1 MFSNIKIKSS
11 LGNLRLLYYIKIES
25 AMVVWYKVF
34 SGVLAIVTVLRG
46 VNGDEMS
53 LVFWGEECVAFWKR
67 KNAVESLTQK
77 ITFWGQKCSAFDFL
91 NKP

>member
-53 LVFWGEECVAFWKR
+53 FIFGEESVGFLEKGKYLRLGRQPFSAAF
-67 KNAVESLTQK
+67 S
-77 ITFWGQKCSAFDFL
+77 G
-91 NKP
+91 